1 MLLHTALQQ
10 RSIAELPIDQQVQGT
25 PVERA
30 KMQDNKVL
38 LFQ

>member
-10 RSIAELPIDQQVQGT
+10 RWIAELPIDQQVQGT
-25 PVERA
+25 PVEKG
-30 KMQDNKVL
+30 KMHDNIIL